1 LNAHLKTIIFALIG
15 GVVITLVTGL
25 LDHTPEMLVGAVYF
39 GYPFAWLEMLVVA
52 PQYFPWV
59 VRPVRLVLDIVV
71 WTIVVWV
78 ILFVVFR
85 TRKKPTPK
93 QA

>member
-1 LNAHLKTIIFALIG
+1 MKSSIKTLVYAVIG

-25 LDHTPEMLVGAVYF
+25 INHTPEMLVGAVYY

-59 VRPVRLVLDIVV
+59 VRPLRLVLDIVV
-71 WTIVVWV
+71 WAIVVWV
-78 ILFVVFR
+78 ILFVISKL
-85 TRKKPTPK
+85 RKK
-93 QA
+93 